1 MSNYTT
7 SAINYYRVNANNA
20 AIATSNSGVGTPTE
34 EIAAPLASPGSF
46 SSYSTAG
53 GLFTITGNG
62 SVNFNLFAL
71 NQYLYYTNSAG
82 DYVLMG
88 QIATIAVGGL
98 SLTLTTAVVN
108 NPTGTATPT
117 PVLSAAYSLITSNES
132 IYMRIATAPTGTPT
146 PGEMLIP
153 NFGLG
158 NWRNGNGLTGQNN
171 PNQSALERVS
181 GIGTP
186 LSNAAATNVPF
197 FFETVNQFTQAST
210 PTLQGATYFRS
221 TFDYPSFIWI
231 LVTPDNGGNTSLSSQ
246 TLYRF
251 TTQENT
257 PAISIF
263 PGITSAALA
272 LAGYNNLPTSTGNG
286 NNPGNTG

>member
-53 GLFTITGNG
+53 GLFTITG
-62 SVNFNLFAL
+62 STTNFNLFAV
-71 NQYLYYTNSAG
+71 NQYLYYTDPSSG
-82 DYVLMG
+82 DYKLMG
-88 QIATIAVGGL
+88 QIATIPTSL

-108 NPTGTATPT
+108 NPTGLVT

-153 NFGLG
+153 DFGLG

-181 GIGTP
+181 TIGTP

-197 FFETVNQFTQAST
+197 IFLTVNQFTQAST

-272 LAGYNNLPTSTGNG
+272 LAGYNNLPTSVSGGGGPGSGN
-286 NNPGNTG
+286 

>member
-53 GLFTITGNG
+53 GLFTIAG
-62 SVNFNLFAL
+62 SATNFNLFAV
-71 NQYLYYTNSAG
+71 NQYLYYTDPSTG
-82 DYVLMG
+82 DYKLMG
-88 QIATIAVGGL
+88 QIATIPTSI

-108 NPTGTATPT
+108 NPTGLVT

-146 PGEMLIP
+146 PGQMLIP

-181 GIGTP
+181 TIGTP
-186 LSNAAATNVPF
+186 LSSAAATNVPF
-197 FFETVNQFTQAST
+197 TFETVNQFTQAST

-221 TFDYPSFIWI
+221 DADYPSFIWI

-263 PGITSAALA
+263 PGITSADLA
-272 LAGYNNLPTSTGNG
+272 LAGYNNLPTSVSGGGGPNSGN
-286 NNPGNTG
+286 